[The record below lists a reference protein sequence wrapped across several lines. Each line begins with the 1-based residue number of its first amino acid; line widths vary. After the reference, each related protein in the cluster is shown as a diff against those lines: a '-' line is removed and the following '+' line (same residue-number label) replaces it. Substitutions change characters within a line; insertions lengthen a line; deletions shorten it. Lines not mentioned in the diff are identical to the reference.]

1 MQRGHQIDSRNI
13 AYFRHVY
20 DGEAA
25 DMRHLYEQAKLD
37 QWNAATDI
45 DWAQPLDTEWRADRR
60 RSGRHPWDPVLGPSF
75 AVASGSRSTA
85 PSPAGGCRP

>member
-1 MQRGHQIDSRNI
+1 MQRGHQIDSRSI
-13 AYFRHVY
+13 AYLRHVY

-45 DWAQPLDTEWRADRR
+45 DDETAIRKFFRR
-60 RSGRHPWDPVLGPSF
+60 DLHAGLVRNMRKLGALTPR
-75 AVASGSRSTA
+75 V
-85 PSPAGGCRP
+85 SPDLEALGISLAAA